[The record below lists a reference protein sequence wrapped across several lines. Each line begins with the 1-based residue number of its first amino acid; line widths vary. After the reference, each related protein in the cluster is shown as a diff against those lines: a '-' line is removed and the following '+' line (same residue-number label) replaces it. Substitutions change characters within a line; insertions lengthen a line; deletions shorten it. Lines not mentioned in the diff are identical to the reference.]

1 MTDPSARPNP
11 FLSGLAARCPNCGKG
26 KLFSGFLTVAQT
38 CGVCGFDLKSADP
51 GDGPAVFVM
60 LIGGFLVVFPALF
73 FQVAYNPP
81 IWVMLAVFMPLAVI
95 VPLALLRPVK
105 GALVALQFHN
115 QASQARHD

>member
-1 MTDPSARPNP
+1 MTGQPARPNP
-11 FLSGLAARCPNCGKG
+11 IVSGLAARCPNCGKG
-26 KLFSGFLTVAQT
+26 KLFSAFLTVAPV
-38 CGVCGFDLKSADP
+38 CDYCGFDLKSADP

-81 IWVMLAVFMPLAVI
+81 VWVILTLFLPLAVI

-105 GALVALQFHN
+105 GVLLAMQFHN
-115 QASQARHD
+115 KASQARHD

>member
-1 MTDPSARPNP
+1 MTEPSARPNP

-26 KLFSGFLTVAQT
+26 KLFSGFLSIAPI
-38 CGVCGFDLKSADP
+38 CAVCGFDLKSADC

-60 LIGGFLVVFPALF
+60 LIGGFAVVFPALF

-81 IWVMLAVFMPLAVI
+81 IWVILAIFMPLAII

-105 GALVALQFHN
+105 GVLVALQFHN
-115 QASQARHD
+115 KASQARHD

>member
-1 MTDPSARPNP
+1 MTAQAARPNP
-11 FLSGLAARCPNCGKG
+11 IVSGLAARCPNCGKG
-26 KLFSGFLTVAQT
+26 RLFAGFLTVSPT
-38 CGVCGFDLKSADP
+38 CEKCGFDLKAADP

-81 IWVMLAVFMPLAVI
+81 VWIILAVFMPLAVL

-105 GALVALQFHN
+105 GLLLAAQFHFK
-115 QASQARHD
+115 ASQARHD

>member
-1 MTDPSARPNP
+1 MTDAPARPNP

-26 KLFSGFLTVAQT
+26 KLFSGFLAVAQR
-38 CGVCGFDLKSADP
+38 CANCGFDLKAADP

-81 IWVMLAVFMPLAVI
+81 IWVILTVFMPLAVI

-105 GALVALQFHN
+105 GVLLAAQFHN
-115 QASQARHD
+115 KASQARHD